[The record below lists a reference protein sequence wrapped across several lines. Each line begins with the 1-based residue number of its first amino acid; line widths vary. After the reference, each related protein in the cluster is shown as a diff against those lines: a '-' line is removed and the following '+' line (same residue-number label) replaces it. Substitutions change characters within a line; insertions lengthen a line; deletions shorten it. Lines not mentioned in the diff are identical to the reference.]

1 MTDTGTRT
9 RAGTGAGPRTGL
21 RNRMARRGTGAC
33 PSKGLAVFGGALLVV
48 VLGGTLGADLLTG
61 FDPTAQQVGPRL
73 AGPSAEHWMGTDRF
87 GRDVASRVLHG
98 GRQTLV
104 VTGIT
109 LLIVVTVGTALG
121 AAVAVA
127 GPRLDRAVRT
137 LIDLLI
143 AFPVVIVVFAFV
155 GLYGPSLT
163 TVLGGALLVLW
174 APFARLSRALV
185 RTALAEPS
193 TVTAR
198 ALGASAPRLLR
209 TEVWPRLRGPV
220 LVLTAVEAAQFISV
234 VAGLSFL
241 GFGAQPPTAEWGAML
256 HDGRGAIA
264 TAPHL
269 ILAPGIAV
277 LVTVLGLTCLGE
289 GLRDLLDRSGQVV
302 EG

>member
-1 MTDTGTRT
+1 MTGSSRT
-9 RAGTGAGPRTGL
+9 
-21 RNRMARRGTGAC
+21 
-33 PSKGLAVFGGALLVV
+33 LVV
-48 VLGGTLGADLLTG
+48 VGGVLLSVVLVATLGAPWLAG
-61 FDPTAQQVGPRL
+61 YDPAAQQVGPRL
-73 AGPSAEHWMGTDRF
+73 AGPSAAHWLGTDRF

-104 VTGIT
+104 LTGAT
-109 LLIVVTVGTALG
+109 LLAVVTVGTVIGAVVAL
-121 AAVAVA
+121 A
-127 GPRLDRAVRT
+127 GRRVDRAARK
-137 LIDLLI
+137 LIDVLV
-143 AFPVVIVVFAFV
+143 AFPVVIVVFAVV

-174 APFARLSRALV
+174 APFARLGRSLV

-198 ALGASAPRLLR
+198 ALGATAPRLLR

-220 LVLTAVEAAQFISV
+220 LVLTAVEAAQFVSV

-256 HDGRGAIA
+256 HDARGAVV

-269 ILAPGIAV
+269 VLAPGVAV
-277 LVTVLGLTCLGE
+277 LVTVLALTCLGE
-289 GLRDLLDRSGQVV
+289 GLRDLLDRSVQVV
-302 EG
+302 EV